1 MMKKS
6 EAKCR
11 IFNYIVSKFY
21 YLKKYTTFAR
31 ENREKEVL
39 LPMVVFLNGAILMGI
54 VRDFFN
60 LYFKMKN
67 NLMAPEYLFEIS
79 WEVCNKVGGI
89 YTVVSTKARTLAD
102 QEGIEAIYIGPDLW
116 AEKENPLFK
125 EDKRM
130 WKGWVKKAAEEGINV
145 RCGYWEIPGR
155 PKVMLVDFKPYFE
168 KKEELYTEL
177 WNDFQ
182 VDSLHGYGDYDDSMM
197 FGYAAGR
204 LIESFYKFYLNE
216 NNKVVVQA
224 HEWQTGGAALY
235 VKKNLPQVGTIFTTH
250 ATSIGR
256 SIASNGKPLYDYFE
270 GYNGDQMA
278 AELNVQSKHSVEKQ
292 TAHNVDCF
300 TTVSELTARECE
312 QLIERK
318 IDVVLENGFEKD
330 FVPSGAS
337 FTSKRKKARKLRIRA
352 AEALTGTKISD
363 DALLIG
369 LGGRMEMRNKG
380 IDLFLQAVR
389 GLRDSNVE
397 RDIIAFI
404 DVPAWMDT
412 AREDLCE
419 RLAQKDG
426 EWSTPLENPFVTH
439 KLHNMNEDAIVCAIR
454 NLGLDKVSAD
464 DRVKVV
470 YVPCYL
476 NGSDGIFNMSYYD
489 VLIGNDLSVYPSY
502 YEPWGYTPLESVAFR
517 IPTITTNLA
526 GFGLWVNSLLG
537 KQGELSDGVEV
548 IQRTDSNYFEMS
560 DVITKNICTFAAQN
574 EKDVDAIRKKAAK
587 IADKALW
594 KCFILNY
601 FDAYDFAL
609 KQAENRKNK

>member
-1 MMKKS
+1 
-6 EAKCR
+6 
-11 IFNYIVSKFY
+11 
-21 YLKKYTTFAR
+21 
-31 ENREKEVL
+31 
-39 LPMVVFLNGAILMGI
+39 
-54 VRDFFN
+54 
-60 LYFKMKN
+60 MKN
-67 NLMAPEYLFEIS
+67 NLLSPDYLFEIS

-102 QEGIEAIYIGPDLW
+102 KEGVEAIYIGPDLW

-155 PKVMLVDFKPYFE
+155 PKVVLVDFKPYFE
-168 KKEELYTEL
+168 KKEELYAEL

-204 LIESFYKFYLNE
+204 MIESFYKFYLNE
-216 NNKVVVQA
+216 DKKVVVQA
-224 HEWQTGGAALY
+224 HEWQTGYAALY
-235 VKKNLPQVGTIFTTH
+235 VKKNLPQAGTIFTTH

-300 TTVSELTARECE
+300 TTVSDLTARECE

-330 FVPSGAS
+330 FVPSGAA
-337 FTSKRKKARKLRIRA
+337 FTSKRNKARKLRIRA
-352 AEALTGTKISD
+352 VEALTGTEISD

-389 GLRDSNVE
+389 GLRDSNVD

-404 DVPAWMDT
+404 DVPAWMDA

-419 RLAQKDG
+419 RMADEKG
-426 EWSTPLENPFVTH
+426 EWSTPLENPFITH

-454 NLGLDKVSAD
+454 NLGLDKVSAA

-476 NGSDGIFNMSYYD
+476 NGSDGVFNMSYYD

-560 DVITKNICTFAAQN
+560 DVITKNICKFALLN
-574 EKDVDAIRKKAAK
+574 KNDVDAVRKKAAK

-601 FDAYDFAL
+601 FEAYDFAL
-609 KQAENRKNK
+609 KQAKKRKNI

>member
-1 MMKKS
+1 
-6 EAKCR
+6 
-11 IFNYIVSKFY
+11 
-21 YLKKYTTFAR
+21 
-31 ENREKEVL
+31 
-39 LPMVVFLNGAILMGI
+39 
-54 VRDFFN
+54 
-60 LYFKMKN
+60 MKN
-67 NLMAPEYLFEIS
+67 KKLSPEYLFEIS

-89 YTVVSTKARTLAD
+89 YTVVSTKARTLAGED
-102 QEGIEAIYIGPDLW
+102 GIEAIYIGPDLW
-116 AEKENPLFK
+116 KEKANPLFK

-155 PKVMLVDFKPYFE
+155 PKVMLVDFTPYFE
-168 KKEELYTEL
+168 NKEALYAEL

-182 VDSLHGYGDYDDSMM
+182 VDSLHGYGDYDESMM
-197 FGYAAGR
+197 FGYAVGR
-204 LIESFYKFYLNE
+204 LIESFYNYYLNKD
-216 NNKVVVQA
+216 NKVVVQA
-224 HEWQTGGAALY
+224 HEWQSGGAALY
-235 VKKNLPQVGTIFTTH
+235 VKKHLPQAGTIFTTH

-300 TTVSELTARECE
+300 TTVSDLTARECE

-330 FVPSGAS
+330 FVPSGAA
-337 FTSKRKKARKLRIRA
+337 FTKKRNAARKLRIEV

-380 IDLFLQAVR
+380 IDLFLQAIR
-389 GLRDSNVE
+389 GLRDMKE
-397 RDIIAFI
+397 LDRDVIAFV

-412 AREDLCE
+412 AREDLAE
-419 RLAQKDG
+419 RLADTKT
-426 EWSTPLENPFVTH
+426 EWDTPPENPFITH

-454 NLGLDKVSAD
+454 SLGLDRVEG
-464 DRVKVV
+464 RVKVI
-470 YVPCYL
+470 YAPCYL
-476 NGSDGIFNMSYYD
+476 NGSDGIFNQSYYD
-489 VLIGNDLSVYPSY
+489 LLIGNDLSVYPSY
-502 YEPWGYTPLESVAFR
+502 YEPWGYTPLESVAFH

-537 KQGELSDGVEV
+537 RQGELSDGVAV
-548 IQRTDSNYFEMS
+548 IQRGDSNYFEMS
-560 DVITKNICTFAAQN
+560 DVITKTICKFALQN
-574 EKDVDAIRKKAAK
+574 KEEVDAIRKNAAK

-601 FDAYDFAL
+601 FDAYDHAL
-609 KQAENRKNK
+609 QQAEKRKNV